1 MMKPTILLAA
11 IVLAASLCGAQPYQ
25 APPPVR
31 VREGRVFIRAVDC
44 PLAEVLNPLCRAA
57 NCEWAQEAPL
67 TNRVTLLASNL
78 EPDAALLRVL
88 EPLDYVIVWRPGRP
102 SLLRVRDSGS
112 APLSGSGVASNAP
125 PPAESAVRGFVS
137 AYARESDPDK
147 REEIEARLRAFTD
160 PEAEAELTE
169 LASHP
174 VGSPLQAEALTALA
188 NLGSAT
194 ATDFLLRRIE
204 EASPD
209 AEEAAALVANVAL
222 SPRTAAALRSAA
234 LGNKR
239 YVSTPARLA
248 ALQGLS
254 RLHDGG
260 TRAVVT
266 TLLQD
271 PDEGIRTAAGDRLNR
286 DAGGL

>member
-11 IVLAASLCGAQPYQ
+11 IALSASLCGAQPYQ

-31 VREGRVFIRAVDC
+31 VRDGRVFIRAVNA
-44 PLAEVLNPLCRAA
+44 PLAEVLGPLCRAA
-57 NCEWAQEAPL
+57 NCEWVPEAPL

-78 EPDAALLRVL
+78 EPEAALLRVL

-102 SLLRVRDSGS
+102 SRLRVHDAGS
-112 APLSGSGVASNAP
+112 APLSGSGVVSNAP
-125 PPAESAVRGFVS
+125 PPAESAVRELVS
-137 AYARESDPDK
+137 AYAREPDPDQ

-160 PEAEAELTE
+160 PEAEGDLME

-204 EASPD
+204 EGSAD

-239 YVSTPARLA
+239 YMSTATRLA

-260 TRAVVT
+260 TRAAVT

-271 PDEGIRTAAGDRLNR
+271 PDEVIRTAASDRLNR
-286 DAGGL
+286 EAGEL